1 MALSDVTSGQSNSTR
16 STSEWARL
24 GLYNNS
30 DSMSQV
36 RLQRSR
42 YLAFSA
48 ILFGLF
54 TVVADHGS
62 IIIALPSIANYFESD
77 LPTTQWVPIG
87 YVLAIS
93 ITLLPMGRLADL
105 VGRKPIYV
113 TGFIVFAITGVM
125 AGFAPSI
132 PTLIAIS
139 TLHGLGAGMTQGTAM
154 AMAVAAFPQ
163 SERGKVLGI
172 YMGVV
177 GAGSVFGPAAG
188 GVVVGALGW
197 PWVFYGVSVLGLIAM
212 VSTILFVESGATA
225 REGGL
230 PFRFDGVGAALA
242 AGALIAFLQAMTWAP
257 DLGYGSVYI
266 VLALSAAVAL
276 AAAFVAWELRS
287 THPLLDLRLF
297 SNRVFRVG
305 VVSSFIHFIGT
316 TSAWFLMP
324 FYLQVVL
331 RYTPGEVGF
340 MTALSYVAMMI
351 VGPICGR
358 ISDRH
363 GRRLFT
369 VGGLLFTTAGILTL
383 SSLKS
388 DSHVAVA
395 IAGMIMQSVGI
406 GAFNPPNNG
415 AILSAVANEQ
425 HAVVSGLLNLVRNSA
440 SVISVAI
447 ATAMVTTTMGSM
459 GYPPSLAE
467 VSAEGSAGLL
477 DAFVTGLRY
486 TYWLMAAILAVGVA
500 FTFAGTPVL
509 QSGESLSNRPV

>member
-1 MALSDVTSGQSNSTR
+1 MT
-16 STSEWARL
+16 
-24 GLYNNS
+24 
-30 DSMSQV
+30 QV
-36 RLQRSR
+36 RTQRSR

-54 TVVADHGS
+54 TVVADQGS
-62 IIIALPSIANYFESD
+62 IIIALPSIANHFESD
-77 LPTTQWVPIG
+77 LPTTQWVSIG

-105 VGRKPIYV
+105 VGRKPVYV

-132 PTLIAIS
+132 LTLIAVS

-154 AMAVAAFPQ
+154 AMVVATFPQ

-177 GAGSVFGPAAG
+177 GAGSVFGPAAAG
-188 GVVVGALGW
+188 MVIGALGW
-197 PWVFYGVSVLGLIAM
+197 PWAFFGVSVLGLISM
-212 VSTILFVESGATA
+212 VLTIAFVESGRPSREEA
-225 REGGL
+225 R
-230 PFRFDGVGAALA
+230 PFRFDWVGAALV

-257 DLGYGSVYI
+257 DLGYGSAYI
-266 VLALSAAVAL
+266 ILAL
-276 AAAFVAWELRS
+276 AAAASLGAGFVAWELRS
-287 THPLLDLRLF
+287 SHPLLDLRLF
-297 SNRVFRVG
+297 GNRIFRVG

-331 RYTPGEVGF
+331 RYTPGEVGL

-351 VGPICGR
+351 VGPISGR
-358 ISDRH
+358 LSDRL

-383 SSLKS
+383 STLKS
-388 DSHVAVA
+388 DSHVAIA

-415 AILSAVANEQ
+415 AILGAVANEE
-425 HAVVSGLLNLVRNSA
+425 HAVISGFLNLVRNSA
-440 SVISVAI
+440 SVTSVAI
-447 ATAMVTTTMGSM
+447 ATAVVTITMGTM
-459 GYPPSLAE
+459 GYPPSLAA

-486 TYWLMAAILAVGVA
+486 AYWLMAAMLGVGVV
-500 FTFAGTPVL
+500 FTFAGTSPDFGL
-509 QSGESLSNRPV
+509 RRGKRPLAGSRSG

>member
-1 MALSDVTSGQSNSTR
+1 
-16 STSEWARL
+16 
-24 GLYNNS
+24 
-30 DSMSQV
+30 MSQV
-36 RLQRSR
+36 RTQRSR

-54 TVVADHGS
+54 TFVSDHGS
-62 IIIALPSIANYFESD
+62 VIIALPSIANHFESD
-77 LPTTQWVPIG
+77 LPTTQWVLIG

-105 VGRKPIYV
+105 VGRKAVYV
-113 TGFIVFAITGVM
+113 TGFIIFAVTGVM

-132 PTLIAIS
+132 PTLIAVS
-139 TLHGLGAGMTQGTAM
+139 TLHGLGAGMTQGTSM
-154 AMAVAAFPQ
+154 AMVVATFPQ

-197 PWVFYGVSVLGLIAM
+197 PWVFFGGSALGLIAM
-212 VSTILFVESGATA
+212 VSTIVFVDSGRAV
-225 REGGL
+225 REGAR
-230 PFRFDGVGAALA
+230 PFRFDWIGAALS

-257 DLGYGSVYI
+257 SVGYGSPYI
-266 VLALSAAVAL
+266 VLALAAAAAL
-276 AAAFVAWELRS
+276 AAGFVAWELRS
-287 THPLLDLRLF
+287 SYPLLDLRLF
-297 SNRVFRVG
+297 RNRIYRVG
-305 VVSSFIHFIGT
+305 VVSAFIHFIGT

-340 MTALSYVAMMI
+340 MTALSYVAMTI
-351 VGPICGR
+351 VGPISGR
-358 ISDRH
+358 LSDRL

-383 SSLKS
+383 SSLRS
-388 DSHVAVA
+388 DSHAAVA

-406 GAFNPPNNG
+406 GAFIPPNNG
-415 AILSAVANEQ
+415 AVLSAVANEE
-425 HAVVSGLLNLVRNSA
+425 HAVISGFLNLVRNFA
-440 SVISVAI
+440 SVTSVAI
-447 ATAMVTTTMGSM
+447 ATAVVTMTMGAM
-459 GYPPSLAE
+459 GYQPSLAA

-486 TYWLMAAILAVGVA
+486 AYWLMAAMLGVGVV
-500 FTFAGTPVL
+500 FTFVGTSAGFGL
-509 QSGESLSNRPV
+509 GRGQRPLADRRPG